1 MKYLISSFINISL
14 IAIFIL
20 TGCDSSITQQD
31 NAPPPTNQVP
41 GKASVSK
48 VAAAD
53 TNLISGQY
61 IVVFKDQA
69 NGLINENVAQQA
81 LQRTQSVLETYN
93 IKSDSVLYRYKYAL
107 KGFAAKLSPAQVKTL
122 QNDPLIDHIS
132 QARMYRL
139 GVESSGLPVPEAK
152 TSTMLRAQTTPW
164 GITRVGG
171 AQNGVGKK
179 AWIIDTGIDLNHPD
193 LNVDVANSVS
203 FIATES
209 ADDQH
214 GHGTH
219 VAGIIATKNNTRNVV
234 GVAAGATVVAI
245 KVCTS
250 AGCPSPALFNGID
263 YVSNKAAPQDIVNM
277 SIWNTQGV
285 DNDFDN
291 AVLSA
296 ANNGVRL
303 ALIAGN
309 AGANANNYSPGRTNH
324 ANIWT
329 VSAFNDQDVF
339 ASFSNYGNPP
349 IEYGGPGVDVPSLW
363 KNGGTNTISGTSMA
377 APHIAG
383 LLLTVPNDISIDGY
397 VSGDPDG
404 TPDQIVTS
412 KLPSPTLQHSVDNNS
427 PKLTWNS
434 ISGADDYKLYRKFEN
449 GSWVLVSTTTGTSYT
464 DTPIYNP
471 NLQTAGSPPF
481 DFEDFYTYKV
491 YAHTNSGAA
500 SETSN
505 YRYFIYP
512 SCSGPGCGS

>member
-1 MKYLISSFINISL
+1 MPGATATPLCNKIIPPPLISQELRAENTASNNQNSKIIGGEYIIIFKNQFENKISENIGREVDQL
-14 IAIFIL
+14 Q
-20 TGCDSSITQQD
+20 SSILS
-31 NAPPPTNQVP
+31 
-41 GKASVSK
+41 SV
-48 VAAAD
+48 A
-53 TNLISGQY
+53 IS
-61 IVVFKDQA
+61 
-69 NGLINENVAQQA
+69 E
-81 LQRTQSVLETYN
+81 
-93 IKSDSVLYRYKYAL
+93 DSVLNRYKYAI
-107 KGFAAKLSPAQVKTL
+107 KGFAAKLSDKQLKALK
-122 QNDPLIDHIS
+122 NDPRIKSVTPNALFELAYHTNVVPSFTFSKIDIDKSSFLLNS
-132 QARMYRL
+132 QT
-139 GVESSGLPVPEAK
+139 V
-152 TSTMLRAQTTPW
+152 PW